1 MAKNENLVKEVDEYI
16 KRLESRL
23 KKVNFIQHTADIIW
37 EGGTYH
43 FSFRES
49 IKLPEY
55 VEKFRLFLG
64 YPDLEDNGLNV
75 EDIKNLKELAESY
88 ENMTDSEILEK
99 ANLYEKDL
107 WKPAG
112 KYIAGIDFAVLPS
125 TVVVVMEDGRSTTL
139 RVENDENGKHQFKLT
154 NSNLRLMKS
163 FYHAKLLRM
172 VENEVVDEDGSKKK
186 VNIHKFFDLLPNN
199 MLDLSIDIGARF
211 GKIGESGMNIIDD
224 GDFWRTPKPSQLFWL
239 IYYQKLAEGY
249 DDMTADLIETNDIVE
264 QIFSR
269 DNEEAELEEESPA
282 VEFYRMVIEGAK
294 KALDDFGND
303 WMANRNPYNG
313 RMINSCWKF
322 YSLLSEAVDVKAP
335 GADEPA
341 AIKAKID
348 TANEAIKKMIAVINP
363 PFKKGVTVNTFMIK
377 TDEILTIEDA
387 DNAIAD
393 AVSEW
398 EGKIQAMEALTSTSA
413 KQASAAK
420 KLSPF
425 GSVKVSRPTEGQM
438 QWITDLVA
446 KNQPEYVPLIRRAY
460 MLDPVERRE
469 AYEAALE
476 KAEQKEER
484 DLFHGTRTE
493 NVAAITSCGGPTIHV
508 AAANG
513 RAFGNGSYW
522 SSDPDKSAGYSSW
535 SRYSRWAKGTDNYGW
550 LFIGR
555 IHYGKAYNPS
565 GNYNGSSTEEAVKKG
580 GYDVCHAKPEST
592 VLLRDEIITYDEE
605 HSYVQA
611 VIMIGDPDE
620 E

>member
-1 MAKNENLVKEVDEYI
+1 MAKNENLVKEVEEYI

-23 KKVNFIQHTADIIW
+23 KKVQFTRHTADIIW
-37 EGGTYH
+37 EGNTYH
-43 FSFRES
+43 FCFNES

-55 VEKFRLFLG
+55 VGKFQLFLG
-64 YPDLEDNGLNV
+64 YPDLEDNGLNA
-75 EDIKNLKELAESY
+75 EDIKNLKELTELY

-99 ANLYEKDL
+99 ANLYEEDL

-139 RVENDENGKHQFKLT
+139 HVENDENGKRQFKLT

-172 VENEVVDEDGSKKK
+172 VENEAVDEDGSKKK

-224 GDFWRTPKPSQLFWL
+224 GDFWRTPKPSQLYWL

-322 YSLLSEAVDVKAP
+322 FSLLSEAVDVKTP
-335 GADEPA
+335 GAEEPA
-341 AIKAKID
+341 AIKVKID
-348 TANEAIKKMIAVINP
+348 AANAAIKKMIAVINP

-377 TDEILTIEDA
+377 TDGILTIEDA

-398 EGKIQAMEALTSTSA
+398 EGKIQAME
-413 KQASAAK
+413 
-420 KLSPF
+420 
-425 GSVKVSRPTEGQM
+425 GSFS
-438 QWITDLVA
+438 
-446 KNQPEYVPLIRRAY
+446 IRRIHL
-460 MLDPVERRE
+460 MRHRQLQQFIM
-469 AYEAALE
+469 
-476 KAEQKEER
+476 QKI
-484 DLFHGTRTE
+484 L
-493 NVAAITSCGGPTIHV
+493 
-508 AAANG
+508 
-513 RAFGNGSYW
+513 
-522 SSDPDKSAGYSSW
+522 
-535 SRYSRWAKGTDNYGW
+535 
-550 LFIGR
+550 
-555 IHYGKAYNPS
+555 
-565 GNYNGSSTEEAVKKG
+565 
-580 GYDVCHAKPEST
+580 
-592 VLLRDEIITYDEE
+592 LLRINSCTLRSKSWMKGSRVFLTGHFSSIKK
-605 HSYVQA
+605 
-611 VIMIGDPDE
+611 
-620 E
+620 